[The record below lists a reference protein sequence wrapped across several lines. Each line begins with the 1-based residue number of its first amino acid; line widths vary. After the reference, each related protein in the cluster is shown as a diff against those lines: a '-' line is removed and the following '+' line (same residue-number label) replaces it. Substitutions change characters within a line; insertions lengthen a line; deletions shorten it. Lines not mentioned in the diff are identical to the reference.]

1 MFVFRIYDQARVP
14 LNRPMHDSIKLPYEK
29 LEYNLNLYTI
39 YKIKTKICNG
49 TFNKTKLYFLFYISN
64 FLTKKERTK
73 NIALPYSL

>member
-49 TFNKTKLYFLFYISN
+49 TFNKAKLYFLFYISN

>member
-39 YKIKTKICNG
+39 YKIKTRLIG
-49 TFNKTKLYFLFYISN
+49 Q
-64 FLTKKERTK
+64 KE
-73 NIALPYSL
+73 